1 MKQIIF
7 VLPKSPTYFEPHYIH
22 NKDPIDCL
30 RHILPLPKLC
40 MAHTNVQTSTTSINH
55 CHHHHNSNDRNVKTT
70 YELSEKS
77 TQNISSRLYLLI
89 HETKTSASFYFI
101 QQNMICFRNMTNT
114 ISLSIHFHIF

>member
-7 VLPKSPTYFEPHYIH
+7 VLPKSPTYFEPHCTH

-101 QQNMICFRNMTNT
+101 Q
-114 ISLSIHFHIF
+114 

>member
-7 VLPKSPTYFEPHYIH
+7 VSPKSPTYFEPHYIH

-30 RHILPLPKLC
+30 RHTLPLPKLY

-101 QQNMICFRNMTNT
+101 Q
-114 ISLSIHFHIF
+114 